1 MPCDAASMPPTLHN
15 LCGEKC
21 RNLYG
26 GSISVQSTIK
36 AKPAQQA
43 GQSGKSGQGQ
53 MGAVTPKSRD
63 EATNLALRGA
73 HVWLL
78 RAAVLIGGAAV
89 MVVEIIGSRI
99 LAPSFG
105 TTLHVWSALITVTLA
120 ALAVGYM
127 VGGRVADRRP
137 GLGALMIV
145 MACAA
150 GTLLLSDLTTRPAL
164 RVAYE
169 AGMVSGTFMATTVL
183 FLPTLFLLGMLS
195 PMAVRAVANYQHLG
209 ASVGNLYALSTVGSV
224 AGSLAVSLLLI
235 PNMTVHAAIISTAV
249 ALAIVPVFYLY
260 FGTRKQAGLLLFLG
274 LAVATT
280 GAKVA
285 GDEADKV
292 VMYKDEYYPVTERV
306 PSAYGDLVVSD
317 HRGVRYLFLNG
328 VQQGS
333 MIGDVSY
340 AKYAYGLERL
350 ATIKGVPKTVLVWGL
365 GAGVYARAMAEAGS
379 QVTVIEI
386 DPMSEKVAREYFG
399 LPPSVKVII
408 GDARTETSRLTE
420 KYDVIVLDAF
430 SGDSPPFHLLTR
442 EAFVDLKKRL
452 AANGL
457 VVVNIVGGVS
467 GEASRIASSVVAT
480 MESVFGKT
488 QVFSPN
494 WLLMGKKKNFVSTLF
509 LVSGDIPENLEEN
522 AVPFTMK
529 TSEEVSQ
536 AGYIEAVFASR
547 IELPRNRAVIL
558 TDNYAPLEAWS
569 DAAVEAMRY

>member
-1 MPCDAASMPPTLHN
+1 
-15 LCGEKC
+15 
-21 RNLYG
+21 
-26 GSISVQSTIK
+26 VQSTIK
-36 AKPAQQA
+36 AKPVQQA
-43 GQSGKSGQGQ
+43 GKSGKSGQGQ
-53 MGAVTPKSRD
+53 MGVVTPKSRE
-63 EATNLALRGA
+63 EAADLTLTGA

-89 MVVEIIGSRI
+89 MVVEILGSRI

-120 ALAVGYM
+120 ALAAGYA

-137 GLGALMIV
+137 GLGALMTV

-150 GTLLLSDLTTRPAL
+150 ATLLLSDLSTRPAL

-195 PMAVRAVANYQHLG
+195 PMAVRAAANHQHLG

-224 AGSLAVSLLLI
+224 AGSLAVSLVLI

-249 ALAIVPVFYLY
+249 ALAIVPVFYLL
-260 FGTRKQAGLLLFLG
+260 FGARKQAALLLFLG
-274 LAVATT
+274 LAVVTT
-280 GAKVA
+280 GAKLA

-292 VMYKDEYYPVTERV
+292 VMYKNEYFPVTRRI

-350 ATIKGVPKTVLVWGL
+350 ATIKGIPKTVLVWGL

-399 LPPSVKVII
+399 LPASVKVII

-442 EAFVDLKKRL
+442 EAFADLKKRL

-457 VVVNIVGGVS
+457 VVANIVGGVS

-488 QVFSPN
+488 RVFSPN
-494 WLLMGKKKNFVSTLF
+494 WLLTGKKPNFVSTMF
-509 LVSGDIPENLEEN
+509 LVSGDIPENLAEN
-522 AVPFTMK
+522 AAPFTMK

-536 AGYIEAVFASR
+536 AGYIKAVFASR
-547 IELPRNRAVIL
+547 LELPRDRAVIL
-558 TDNYAPLEAWS
+558 TDDYAPLEAWS

>member
-1 MPCDAASMPPTLHN
+1 
-15 LCGEKC
+15 
-21 RNLYG
+21 
-26 GSISVQSTIK
+26 VQSTVK
-36 AKPAQQA
+36 AKPAKQSRQGQA
-43 GQSGKSGQGQ
+43 GAVASKPRVEVDDLTLT
-53 MGAVTPKSRD
+53 GART
-63 EATNLALRGA
+63 
-73 HVWLL
+73 WLL
-78 RAAVLIGGAAV
+78 RAAVLIGGASV
-89 MVVEIIGSRI
+89 MVVEILGSRV

-120 ALAVGYM
+120 ALAVGYAI
-127 VGGRVADRRP
+127 GGQVADRRP
-137 GLGALMIV
+137 GLGALMTV

-150 GTLLLSDLTTRPAL
+150 GTLLLSDLITRPVL

-169 AGMVSGTFMATTVL
+169 AGMVSGTFMAATVL

-195 PMAVRAVANYQHLG
+195 PMAVRAAADHQHLG

-224 AGSLAVSLLLI
+224 AGSLSVSLLLI

-249 ALAIVPVFYLY
+249 ALAIVPVFYLL
-260 FGTRKQAGLLLFLG
+260 FGAKKQAALLLFVG
-274 LAVATT
+274 LALTTT
-280 GAKVA
+280 GAKIA
-285 GDEADKV
+285 GDEADKE
-292 VMYKDEYYPVTERV
+292 VMYKNEAYPVTARV

-317 HRGVRYLFLNG
+317 YRGARYLFLNG

-333 MIGDVSY
+333 MIGDVSH

-350 ATIKGVPKTVLVWGL
+350 ATIKGIPKTILIWGL

-399 LPPSVKVII
+399 LPASVKVII
-408 GDARTETSRLTE
+408 GDARTETLRLTE

-442 EAFVDLKKRL
+442 EAFTDLKDRL

-457 VVVNIVGGVS
+457 VVANIVGGVS

-488 QVFSPN
+488 SVFSPN
-494 WLLMGKKKNFVSTLF
+494 WLLMGKKQNYVSTMF
-509 LVSGDIPENLEEN
+509 LVTGDVPENLAEN
-522 AVPFTMK
+522 AAPFTMK
-529 TSEEVSQ
+529 TSEEIKR
-536 AGYIEAVFASR
+536 AGYIESVFASR
-547 IELPRNRAVIL
+547 LELPRDRAVIL
-558 TDNYAPLEAWS
+558 TDDYAPLEAWS